1 MMLIDSHCHLD
12 AEQFDSDRED
22 AIKNAF
28 DSGVSVMVSL
38 GADLETSKKNIGIAE
53 SHEGIYAACGIH
65 PENCMETTNDDIN
78 EIFRLIENHEKIVA
92 VGEIGLDLH
101 YAEAPIEKQIEVL
114 IPQMDYAESHGFP
127 WVIHCRDAENELK
140 EIIEKRDY
148 DGSWTPGVIHCFNG
162 SLEAARMY
170 MDMGFY
176 VSLGCYIGY
185 PSARNLIPIIK
196 TFRLDRIMLETD
208 SPYLPPQKKRGQRNE
223 PANVM
228 SAAEKLAEVF
238 GLSFDEIARITT
250 ENARR
255 FFKIA

>member
-1 MMLIDSHCHLD
+1 MLIDSHCHLD

-22 AIKNAF
+22 VIKNAF
-28 DSGVSVMVSL
+28 DNGVSVMVSL
-38 GADLETSKKNIGIAE
+38 GADIETSKTNIRIAG
-53 SHEGIYAACGIH
+53 SHDGIYAACGIH
-65 PENCMETTNDDIN
+65 PENCLETTSDDIK
-78 EIFRLIENHEKIVA
+78 EIFHLIEMNKKIVA

-114 IPQMDYAESHGFP
+114 IPQMDYAESKGLP

-162 SLEAARMY
+162 SAEAAEMY
-170 MDMGFY
+170 MEKGFY

-185 PSARNLIPIIK
+185 PSARNLVDIIK
-196 TFRLDRIMLETD
+196 KFRLDRIMLETD

-223 PANVM
+223 PAYVV
-228 SAAEKLAEVF
+228 SAAEKLAEIF
-238 GLSFDEIARITT
+238 DLSVDEIARITT

-255 FFKIA
+255 FFKLS